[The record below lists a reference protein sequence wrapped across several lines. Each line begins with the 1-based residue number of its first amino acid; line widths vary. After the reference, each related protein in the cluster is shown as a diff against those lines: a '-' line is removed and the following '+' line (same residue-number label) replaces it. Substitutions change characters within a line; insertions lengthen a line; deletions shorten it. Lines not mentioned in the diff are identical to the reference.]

1 MRRPL
6 ASGSTR
12 VPRVVFGVPP
22 KTRLSLPAMPSA
34 HAPTPPTPF
43 RAGRPEQPAR
53 RGCHPRRIF
62 ALLLL
67 FVVVALAPAA
77 EPPVLTLRG
86 LTMGCTW
93 SVKYR
98 SGTNS
103 PLPRA
108 VEQALQA
115 RLDDLEKQMS
125 TWRADSDL
133 SRFNASR
140 DTNWFPVPRDT
151 AVVVREALA
160 VSALTDGTF
169 DVTVF
174 PLVQLWGFG
183 PGGRKGRV
191 PSDAEITT
199 ALKRIG
205 WQKLE
210 ARLDPPALRKSLPDV
225 AVDLSA
231 LCPGYA
237 SDCLGEL
244 LEARGVRDY
253 LVEVGGEFRA
263 RGNGTLGPGW
273 RVGVE
278 RAGGF
283 QPPFVAPGYAK
294 DGDWKSPARTLAA
307 TVTLTNQSLATS
319 GDYRNFFTVAG
330 RRFTHHLDPR
340 SGWPTGSII
349 ASVSVIHASTLRAD
363 ALGTALTV
371 LGFEKAWALVGR
383 EQLAVLFTLRH
394 GDKLEFRAT
403 PHWPALP

>member
-1 MRRPL
+1 VLTTHGFTM
-6 ASGSTR
+6 GSTWSAKYR
-12 VPRVVFGVPP
+12 
-22 KTRLSLPAMPSA
+22 PAA
-34 HAPTPPTPF
+34 NTPP
-43 RAGRPEQPAR
+43 
-53 RGCHPRRIF
+53 
-62 ALLLL
+62 
-67 FVVVALAPAA
+67 
-77 EPPVLTLRG
+77 
-86 LTMGCTW
+86 
-93 SVKYR
+93 
-98 SGTNS
+98 
-103 PLPRA
+103 PRA

-125 TWRADSDL
+125 TWRAASVL
-133 SRFNASR
+133 SHFNASPE
-140 DTNWFPVPRDT
+140 TNWFPVPRDT

-160 VSALTDGTF
+160 VSRLTGGAF

-183 PGGRKGRV
+183 PGGKKGRV
-191 PSDAEITT
+191 PSDDEIAA
-199 ALKRIG
+199 ALKRVG
-205 WQKLE
+205 WEKLE
-210 ARLDPPALRKSLPDV
+210 ARLDPPGLRKTQPDM

-263 RGNGTLGPGW
+263 RGNGSLGPGW

-278 RAGGF
+278 RAAARAGDL
-283 QPPFVAPGYAK
+283 QSPSEAPRHTK
-294 DGDWKSPARTLAA
+294 DGDYKSPARALAA

-330 RRFTHHLDPR
+330 RRFSHHLAPR
-340 SGWPTGSII
+340 TGWPTESTI
-349 ASVSVIHASTLRAD
+349 ASVSVVHTSTMRAD

-371 LGFEKAWALVGR
+371 LGVEKARALAER

-394 GDKLEFRAT
+394 EEKLEVRAT
-403 PHWPALP
+403 PAWPMLPKVD